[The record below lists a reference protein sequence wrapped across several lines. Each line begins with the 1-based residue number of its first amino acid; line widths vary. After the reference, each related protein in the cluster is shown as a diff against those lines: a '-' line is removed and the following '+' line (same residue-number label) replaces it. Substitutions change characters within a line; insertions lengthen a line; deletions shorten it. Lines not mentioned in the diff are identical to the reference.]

1 MKIKNTTKNIKHN
14 IPYIQYPEYNIGIFH
29 VSRSLYSKS
38 EHSNYDL
45 MHNDLFFI
53 LFQHIITCTSL
64 VPFNI

>member
-38 EHSNYDL
+38 EHSNYCIMTYSL
-45 MHNDLFFI
+45 YFFSI
-53 LFQHIITCTSL
+53 
-64 VPFNI
+64 